1 MPVHISSAGLALMAH
16 QDKALQGLYLEQF
29 ADPDGR
35 VTADAVRELLGET
48 ARQGY
53 AQLKGVVDPDTW
65 GIAVPVLNRRQRAV
79 ASLGVVVPLRE
90 MRLQALVPALQTAA
104 RGIARHLPDS

>member
-1 MPVHISSAGLALMAH
+1 MAH
-16 QDKALQGLYLEQF
+16 QDRQLQGYYLDQF
-29 ADPDGR
+29 ADPAGK
-35 VTADAVRELLGET
+35 VTTDAVRVLLSET
-48 ARQGY
+48 FHQGF

-65 GIAVPVLNRRQRAV
+65 GIAVPVLDARQRAV

-104 RGIARHLPDS
+104 RGIARRLNDS

>member
-1 MPVHISSAGLALMAH
+1 MPIHITSAGLALMAH
-16 QDKALQGLYLEQF
+16 QDRSLQGQYLDQF
-29 ADPDGR
+29 ADPDGK
-35 VTADAVRELLGET
+35 VTTDAMRALLSDT
-48 ARQGY
+48 SNQGF
-53 AQLKGVVDPDTW
+53 AQLAGAVDPDTW

-104 RGIARHLPDS
+104 RGIARNLAEA

>member
-1 MPVHISSAGLALMAH
+1 MAH
-16 QDKALQGLYLEQF
+16 QDKVLQGQYLDQF
-29 ADPDGR
+29 ADPGGKVSPDDVR
-35 VTADAVRELLGET
+35 VLLAET
-48 ARQGY
+48 AHQGF

-65 GIAVPVLNRRQRAV
+65 GIAVPVLNSRQRAV

-104 RGIARHLPDS
+104 RGIARRLADS